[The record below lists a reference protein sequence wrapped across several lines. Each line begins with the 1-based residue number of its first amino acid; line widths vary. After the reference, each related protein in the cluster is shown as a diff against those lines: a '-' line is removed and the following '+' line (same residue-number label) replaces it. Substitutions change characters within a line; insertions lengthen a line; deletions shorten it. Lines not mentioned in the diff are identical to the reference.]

1 MSEQQD
7 TPQEASGRDLSNTGA
22 SNRGS
27 KKDIIVAASCGVL
40 VAVMVGASF
49 AAVPFYSWFCRETG
63 FGGTTQVAAAAPD
76 HIGTR
81 SITVRFDANVGGG
94 LPWKFEPEQ
103 TKVSLKLGETK
114 TIFYKVTNLSARK
127 TVAQA
132 SYNVS
137 PPLMGGYFVKINCF
151 CFTEQ
156 SFDPGES
163 RDMPVVFYVDP
174 KLAGDPDL
182 KHVDTVTLSYTFYPV
197 RDPVAPV
204 AEREKTQ
211 PRG

>member
-1 MSEQQD
+1 MSEHQN
-7 TPQEASGRDLSNTGA
+7 TPNEAPHRDPSSTP
-22 SNRGS
+22 SS
-27 KKDIIVAASCGVL
+27 KKDIMVAASCGVL
-40 VAVMVGASF
+40 VAVMIGASF
-49 AAVPFYSWFCRETG
+49 AAVPLYSWFCKQTG
-63 FGGTTQVAAAAPD
+63 FGGTTQVAHAAPD

-137 PPLMGGYFVKINCF
+137 PPLMGSYFVKINCF

-156 SFDPGES
+156 SFDPGET

-174 KLAGDPDL
+174 KLAGDADL

-197 RDPVAPV
+197 RNPVAPV
-204 AEREKTQ
+204 AEREKTE